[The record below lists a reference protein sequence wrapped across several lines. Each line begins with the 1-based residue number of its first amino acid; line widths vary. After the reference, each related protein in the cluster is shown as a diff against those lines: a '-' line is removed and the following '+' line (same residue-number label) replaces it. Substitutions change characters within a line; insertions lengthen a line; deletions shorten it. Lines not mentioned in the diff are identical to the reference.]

1 MATKD
6 QVLTRK
12 KVKLQK
18 PPVYCIVFYNN
29 DKTSIQTIISLLL
42 TVFKY
47 SLEEA
52 EKITL
57 TIHNSKHA
65 PVFINSKE
73 VCQLKYELVK
83 RVCNHIGEEHLQF
96 EIKLYEGDDNGNN

>member
-1 MATKD
+1 MSTQD
-6 QVLTRK
+6 QVKVRK

-18 PPVYCIVFYNN
+18 PPSYCIVFYNN
-29 DKTSIQTIISLLL
+29 DKTPVQVVMDILV

-47 SLEEA
+47 SLEDA

-57 TIHNSKHA
+57 TIHNSKQA

-73 VCQLKYELVK
+73 VCQLKYDLVK
-83 RVCNHIGEEHLQF
+83 RVCTYIREEYLQF
-96 EIKLYEGDDNGNN
+96 EIKLYEGDDNGTN

>member
-6 QVLTRK
+6 LVQTRK

-29 DKTSIQTIISLLL
+29 DKTSVQTVLSILV

-47 SLEEA
+47 SIQDA
-52 EKITL
+52 EKLTL
-57 TIHNSKHA
+57 TIHQTKYA

-73 VCQLKYELVK
+73 VCQLKYDLVK
-83 RVCNHIGEEHLQF
+83 KVCNHIQEKYLQF
-96 EIKLYEGDDNGNN
+96 ELKLYEGDDNGNA